1 MQIIDIYLTAY
12 GGATVWFADN
22 QALQGSLI
30 HTLKVGHHY
39 NLKMFTKHIYFH
51 PEIFNTGGPTDK
63 IFWGASGL
71 GEDTRE
77 DDGGFNFMKKKNHE
91 KLFQPI
97 SRWVGRTQE

>member
-1 MQIIDIYLTAY
+1 MSGLFRKSEDTENNATWSLQIIDIYLTAY

-39 NLKMFTKHIYFH
+39 HPKVFTKHIYFH
-51 PEIFNTGGPTDK
+51 PEIFITGGATDK

-77 DDGGFNFMKKKNHE
+77 DDGGLN
-91 KLFQPI
+91 
-97 SRWVGRTQE
+97 